1 MATEMLKNITWLG
14 HDGFLIRAGG
24 KTIAIDPYEVGDAPK
39 ADIILITHEHFDHC
53 SEADIAKL
61 AKPETVVITEP
72 QAAAKLSGDVRTLAP
87 GQSIEIDGITIKAVP
102 AYNTSKPFHPKANHW
117 LGFVIE
123 ADDFTLYHA
132 GDTDL
137 IDEMAQLGVVDIALL
152 PVSGTFVMDWEQAVQ
167 AAKIIKPK
175 IAIPMHYGGIVG
187 TVSDAEKFAQAL
199 EGICKVEV
207 LSK

>member
-24 KTIAIDPYEVGDAPK
+24 KIIAVDPYEVGDAPK
-39 ADIILITHEHFDHC
+39 ADIILVTHEHFDHC
-53 SEADIAKL
+53 SEADIKKL
-61 AKPETVVITEP
+61 AKPGTVIITEP

-87 GQSIEIDGITIKAVP
+87 GQALEIGGIKIRAVP
-102 AYNTSKPFHPKANHW
+102 AYNTDKPFHPKANHW

-123 ADDFTLYHA
+123 AEGFTLYHA

-137 IDEMAQLGVVDIALL
+137 IDEMSELKGIDIALL
-152 PVSGTFVMDWEQAVQ
+152 PVSGTFVMDWGQ
-167 AAKIIKPK
+167 AAKAAKVIRPK

-199 EGICKVEV
+199 EGICNVEV
-207 LSK
+207 LTK